1 MKNRKPR
8 IARNILFTDIADK
21 GRAMGRADDGKV
33 VFAEGVIPGD
43 VADILLSKNK
53 DGYAEGRA
61 IEIHKRSE
69 IRVEPFCRHFEV
81 CGGCK
86 WQEMDYPTQL
96 AYKQRL
102 VENALSRIGKVAVGR
117 YLPILGAAQNRYY
130 RNKME
135 FAFSVKRWLT
145 DAEIASG
152 RELVRPGL
160 GFHKAGAFDKV
171 VDITECHLQA
181 EPSNRLRNAIRRLAL
196 EQALEFWDPRAQT
209 GFIRQ
214 VMFRLCNSGQLMV
227 VFSFTRPDTR
237 RIHRFLDAVLA
248 EVSEITTMIYCINAK
263 MNDFIYDLD
272 MITYSGPGFVIEQ
285 LGDLQFKIGP
295 KSFFQTNTAQGK
307 ELYDVAAEFAQ
318 LTGNEIVYDL
328 YTGTGSIA
336 LYIARRCRHVV
347 GIEEIPEA
355 IVDAKEN
362 MQLNGITNATFYAGD
377 VKEVLS
383 PEFVQKHGAPDVVI
397 TDPPRAGMHPKAV
410 DFLLQLAAPR
420 IVYVSCNPATQARD
434 LQALAVKYR
443 VVRSRAVD
451 MFPHTH
457 HVENVVELELVF

>member
-1 MKNRKPR
+1 MSKRKPR
-8 IARNILFTDIADK
+8 IARSILFTDIADK

-33 VFAEGVIPGD
+33 IFAEGVVPGD
-43 VADILLSKNK
+43 IADVLLSKSK

-69 IRVEPFCRHFEV
+69 IRVEPFCQHFDV

-96 AYKQRL
+96 EYKQRL
-102 VENALSRIGKVAVGR
+102 VENALTRIGKVQVGE
-117 YLPILGAAQNRYY
+117 YLPILGAANNRRY

-135 FAFSVKRWLT
+135 FAFSIKRWLT
-145 DAEIASG
+145 NDEIATG
-152 RELVRPGL
+152 KDLVRPGL

-171 VDITECHLQA
+171 IDITECHLQA
-181 EPSNRLRNAIRRLAL
+181 EPSNHLRNTIRRLAL
-196 EQALEFWDPRAQT
+196 EQELEFWDPKVQK

-214 VMFRLCNSGQLMV
+214 VMFRLCSTGQLMV
-227 VFSFTRPDTR
+227 VFAFARPDME
-237 RIHRFLDAVLA
+237 RIERLLNAVIA
-248 EVSEITTMIYCINAK
+248 EEPAITTMVYCINGK
-263 MNDFIYDLD
+263 MNDFMFDLD
-272 MITYSGPGFVIEQ
+272 MITYSGQGYVEEE
-285 LGDLQFKIGP
+285 LGGLRFKIGP

-307 ELYDVAAEFAQ
+307 ELYDVATEFAR
-318 LTGNEIVYDL
+318 LTGEENVYDL

-336 LYIARRCRHVV
+336 LYLARQCKHVV

-355 IVDAKEN
+355 IVDAHEN
-362 MQLNGITNATFYAGD
+362 MKLNRITNATFYAGD
-377 VKEVLS
+377 VKDVLS
-383 PEFVQKHGAPDVVI
+383 PAFVEKHGAPDVVI

-443 VVRSRAVD
+443 VVRSQAVD

-457 HVENVVELELVF
+457 HVENVVELVLV